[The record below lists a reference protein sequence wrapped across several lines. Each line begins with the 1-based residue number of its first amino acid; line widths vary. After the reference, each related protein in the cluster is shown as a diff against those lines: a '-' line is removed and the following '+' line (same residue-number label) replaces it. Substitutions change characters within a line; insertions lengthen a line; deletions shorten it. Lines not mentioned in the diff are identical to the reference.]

1 MPYCVHIKRS
11 EAQDCHG
18 ITLEEWLAYV
28 RSDQEMHHLGEAV
41 MKSSRGVT
49 VQYDAPGMTEWIDP
63 QTGRRSLFDHRSI
76 TPGRVSVGNPSREA
90 LVKMF
95 KVAKVL
101 EAVVQGDG
109 GEYYDASGNR
119 IRSGE

>member
-1 MPYCVHIKRS
+1 MPYCVHIMRS
-11 EAQDCHG
+11 EAQDSHG

-28 RSDQEMHHLGEAV
+28 ISDQEMHHLGEAV

-49 VQYDAPGMTEWIDP
+49 VRYDAPGMTAWIDP
-63 QTGRRSLFDHRSI
+63 ETGHRTLFDHRGI
-76 TPGRVSVGNPSREA
+76 DGTLSVGFPSRQA

-95 KVAKVL
+95 KVAKAL
-101 EAVVQGDG
+101 EAVIQGDG